1 MIRKTWILLL
11 FGLSSCHYFITS
23 DDVVLA
29 TVHEKK
35 LLLSDIQSLL
45 DGFDSEEDSVDFVQN
60 WIESWVKEQ
69 LMVQQAQNNL
79 TTQLE
84 SVKKQIESY
93 QNSLLIYHYQQAL
106 VSQKMD
112 TTVYDYQIHEYYNE
126 HKKEFELKDH
136 IVQMIYVK
144 VDEDAPKMSRL
155 KKWYLSDKENDKL
168 MLEEYCY
175 QFAEEFSLDDSTW
188 VYFSDV
194 IRKIP
199 IPSNNPED
207 YLAKKSFD
215 VLSDSTGLYFVRF
228 KKYKIKDSVSP
239 LALERTRIRNI
250 ILNKRKLAFLKKM
263 EMELYQNA
271 LAKGQI
277 KYEAN

>member
-1 MIRKTWILLL
+1 ME
-11 FGLSSCHYFITS
+11 F
-23 DDVVLA
+23 
-29 TVHEKK
+29 
-35 LLLSDIQSLL
+35 
-45 DGFDSEEDSVDFVQN
+45 
-60 WIESWVKEQ
+60 
-69 LMVQQAQNNL
+69 
-79 TTQLE
+79 
-84 SVKKQIESY
+84 
-93 QNSLLIYHYQQAL
+93 
-106 VSQKMD
+106 
-112 TTVYDYQIHEYYNE
+112 

-207 YLAKKSFD
+207 YLAKNNFD
-215 VLSDSTGLYFVRF
+215 VLSDSTGLYLVRF

-239 LALERTRIRNI
+239 LTLERTRIRNI
-250 ILNKRKLAFLKKM
+250 ILNKRKLAFLKKI
-263 EMELYQNA
+263 ETELYQNA

-277 KYEAN
+277 KYESN

>member
-1 MIRKTWILLL
+1 MIRKTWILLFL
-11 FGLSSCHYFITS
+11 GITS
-23 DDVVLA
+23 CQYFSKTNDTVLA
-29 TVHEKK
+29 TVNDKR

-45 DGFDSEEDSVDFVQN
+45 YNFNSKEDSIDFMRN
-60 WIESWVKEQ
+60 WIEGWIKEQ
-69 LMVQQAQNNL
+69 LMVQQAQKNL

-112 TTVYDYQIHEYYNE
+112 TNVFDFQIQEYYKD
-126 HKKEFELKDH
+126 HQKEFELKDH

-144 VDEDAPKMSRL
+144 VEENAPKISKL
-155 KKWYLSDKENDKL
+155 KKWYLSDNENDKL

-175 QFAEEFSLDDSTW
+175 QFAEEFSLDDTTW
-188 VYFSDV
+188 LYFSDV
-194 IRKIP
+194 LSKVP
-199 IPSNNPED
+199 IETKNPEFYLSNN
-207 YLAKKSFD
+207 KFD
-215 VLSDSTGLYFVRF
+215 MLTDSTGLYLVRF
-228 KKYKIKDSVSP
+228 KKHKIKDSISP

-250 ILNKRKLAFLKKM
+250 ILNKRKLAFLKKV
-263 EMELYQNA
+263 ETELYQNA

-277 KYEAN
+277 KYEEN